1 MQTATHQLAKL
12 DQAGFTL
19 IEIMIVL
26 AILSILVTVA
36 FPTYESSIRKSART
50 AAKGALMDVAARQE
64 QFFMNNK
71 SYSSSLTGLGLPD
84 PYYIDKKNDG
94 VTSTD
99 ANRAY
104 QLSLENVT
112 GTSFDAKATPQLSQT
127 ADVCGSYTLKA
138 DGSKVVTGAPGTSV
152 CW

>member
-1 MQTATHQLAKL
+1 MHTVSLQRSGVYQS
-12 DQAGFTL
+12 GFTL
-19 IEIMIVL
+19 IEIMMVL
-26 AILSILVTVA
+26 VILAGLVSVA
-36 FPTYESSIRKSART
+36 FPTYENSVRKSART

-84 PYYIDKKNDG
+84 PYYIDKKNEG
-94 VTSTD
+94 VASTD
-99 ANRAY
+99 TNRAY

-112 GTSFDAKATPQLSQT
+112 GTSYDVKATPQLAQT

-138 DGSKVVTGAPGTSV
+138 DGSKVVTGEAGASV